1 MRVVVRWCCHVRTKK
16 DERIIEKQREF
27 LVQQRR
33 QGKWF
38 LGWGMCNAKGKRLMS
53 YPLNF

>member
-1 MRVVVRWCCHVRTKK
+1 MRAVVRWCCHVRTKE

-53 YPLNF
+53 YHLNF

>member
-1 MRVVVRWCCHVRTKK
+1 MRAVVRWCCHVRTKE

-33 QGKWF
+33 QGNGF
-38 LGWGMCNAKGKRLMS
+38 WGGACVMLREKG
-53 YPLNF
+53 